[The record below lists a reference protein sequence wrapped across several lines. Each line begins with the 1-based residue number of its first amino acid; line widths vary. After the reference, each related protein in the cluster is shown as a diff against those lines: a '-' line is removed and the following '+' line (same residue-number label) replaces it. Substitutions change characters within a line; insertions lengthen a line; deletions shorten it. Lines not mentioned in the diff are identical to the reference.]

1 MYIYYPI
8 LLIIAILFYLLLSYT
23 FSLPGL
29 IAFLSVFFAFF
40 LSAIF
45 PGIISQFTPTSSLL
59 LLFFMTLS
67 GGTLL
72 YSKGIKGHR
81 PHTTQKE
88 EREPSSSFHIEEKL
102 RMQEGIDSLSAVLE
116 KNGEGKEA
124 YTMDVEDV
132 VQEIIERA
140 FKAKDGGDYLR
151 STQLLK
157 TVLKKSNDTST
168 KGLVL
173 SEMVFLYKKMG
184 KYLEGA
190 RFISDFLEEEE
201 SFRPSLH
208 EHFLLIS
215 KYLRELD
222 SLLVKAQCPDIPY
235 DQVSQLIRARAEK
248 ILK

>member
-1 MYIYYPI
+1 MFIYYPI
-8 LLIIAILFYLLLSYT
+8 LIIIGILFYLLLSYT
-23 FSLPGL
+23 YSLPSRVVL
-29 IAFLSVFFAFF
+29 YSVLFVFL
-40 LSAIF
+40 LSAIL
-45 PGIISQFTPTSSLL
+45 PGIISLLTPTSSLF

-72 YSKGIKGHR
+72 YSKGVKGYR
-81 PHTTQKE
+81 PHTTQRE
-88 EREPSSSFHIEEKL
+88 EGETSSSFDIEEKL
-102 RMQEGIDSLSAVLE
+102 RVQEGIESLSAVLE

-124 YTMDVEDV
+124 HTMDVEEV
-132 VQEIIERA
+132 IQEIIERA

-157 TVLKKSNDTST
+157 TVLKKSNDIST

-173 SEMVFLYKKMG
+173 SEMVLLYKKMG

-201 SFRPSLH
+201 SFRPSLRD
-208 EHFLLIS
+208 HFLLIS

-235 DQVSQLIRARAEK
+235 DQVSPLIRVKAEK